1 MIAEM
6 VQRSKTK
13 KCEYKL
19 LTGLLC
25 VILNRVTALL
35 QHCQLDQRSGL
46 VLSSTASETRQA
58 VLVFWVKESV

>member
-25 VILNRVTALL
+25 VILHHVTALL
-35 QHCQLDQRSGL
+35 QHWQLDQRSGL
-46 VLSSTASETRQA
+46 VLSSTKCTQE
-58 VLVFWVKESV
+58 FSVPFSD